1 MNRDPELEHSNGP
14 AIVSFDHGIHAI
26 DTRYVRPGLD
36 ASHLVV
42 ENGRAAFIDTG
53 PSSAVPHL
61 LAALRDLGIAA
72 EQVDWVLLTHIHL
85 DHAGGAGLLMKSLP
99 NARAVIHPRG
109 ARHMIDPAKLVAGS
123 IEVYGEENFR
133 KLYGEIHPIV
143 AERVDVAEDG
153 HRVRLADREFELIHT
168 PGHALHHYCIV
179 DRGANAIFSGDNF
192 GISYRVF
199 DTARGAFIYPTTTPV
214 HFDPDAMHTSID
226 RLLSYRPRAIYLTHF
241 SEVTELERLAGDLHE
256 CIDAFVG
263 MSKTHAPAVDRGVR
277 IRTEMFGYLSR
288 RLDEHGYTGDERQR
302 REWLGIDV
310 ELNSQGLEVWL
321 DRVRT

>member
-1 MNRDPELEHSNGP
+1 MNGGAELEHANGP
-14 AIVSFDHGIHAI
+14 AMVVFDHGIHAI

-42 ENGRAAFIDTG
+42 ESGRAAFVDTG

-61 LAALRDLGIAA
+61 LAALRDLGLGA

-109 ARHMIDPAKLVAGS
+109 ARHMINPLQLVAGS
-123 IEVYGEENFR
+123 IEVYGEETFR
-133 KLYGEIHPIV
+133 KLYGEIHPIA
-143 AERVDVAEDG
+143 AERVDVAADG
-153 HRVRLADREFELIHT
+153 QRVRLAGREFELIHT

-179 DRGANAIFSGDNF
+179 DHGANAIFSGDNF
-192 GISYRVF
+192 GISYRIF

-214 HFDPDAMHTSID
+214 HFDPEAMHASID

-241 SEVTELERLAGDLHE
+241 SEVLELGRLAGDLHE

-263 MSKTHAPAVDRGVR
+263 IAKAHATAADRGAR
-277 IRTEMFGYLSR
+277 IRAEMFGFLSQ
-288 RLDEHGYTGDERQR
+288 RLDAHGYSGDERQR
-302 REWLGIDV
+302 RQWLGIDV

-321 DRVRT
+321 DRMRS